1 MAEWLG
7 ELPLVVVAAGIFCL
21 RLIDVTMGT
30 MRTLSI
36 VHGRTYLAV
45 SLGFVEVTL
54 WVTALATVIARVTD
68 DPILVVAYGGGFAA
82 GNAAGI
88 SLERALALGKC
99 VVRIISSHK
108 GDEIAGAIRGVGQ
121 MVTTFQGREG
131 ALERT
136 LVYAICER
144 RGLGEL
150 VSRAR
155 TVDPDLFYAVER
167 FPQMSPL
174 SPSFQPTGWRSVL
187 KKK

>member
-1 MAEWLG
+1 MSEWL
-7 ELPLVVVAAGIFCL
+7 EQLPLIVVAAGIFCL
-21 RLIDVTMGT
+21 RLVDVSMGT

-36 VHGRTYLAV
+36 VHGRTRLAV
-45 SLGFVEVTL
+45 LLGFVEVTI
-54 WVTALATVIARVTD
+54 WVTALTTVIARVGD
-68 DPILVVAYGGGFAA
+68 DPILVLAYGGGFAA

-88 SLERALALGKC
+88 AIERSLAIGKC

-108 GDEIAGAIRGVGQ
+108 GDEIAGAIRGIGH

-131 ALERT
+131 ELERT

-144 RGLGEL
+144 RRLGEL
-150 VSRAR
+150 LGHARA
-155 TVDPDLFYAVER
+155 VDADLFYAVER

-174 SPSFQPTGWRSVL
+174 APTFQPTGWRSVL